1 MADNQEQL
9 YNEFADI
16 PALEAEQK
24 RVLEIFDGVKKGI
37 KELSALGIKLD
48 GAKGLKAIADAQK
61 QQEKTLAQLEIATKK
76 LAEAEAKLATEKEKS
91 SKARKR
97 QSDEEIA
104 ETLRIREQNKERQQR
119 IKIQQ
124 SEEGSITQLGLK
136 LDKARS
142 IYDKLGEAQRNSTRG
157 QTLLKFIQDTSKAF
171 DAQRVST
178 DRFQQRVG
186 NYEGSAKI
194 IVDSFERVSRKLQQ
208 VEKDF
213 GKASPEARAARNEYE
228 ALRKITEDP
237 RFLNISAKVG
247 DINKEL
253 RFFTKQLNEL
263 ETAGLKNSDTY
274 RDVQARLAKL
284 TDQISDTRQEIKAL
298 SSDSRSFDLFAGS
311 INFAADAFQTFTG
324 AAILAGASEEEVT
337 EQIRTLVAVQSVAN
351 GVKSIAN
358 ELTTKGTAANKVFA
372 FVQGLVSTSLDK
384 SAASATRLKAAL
396 GLIGIAITIVGAV
409 VIALSQLQ
417 SKLST
422 TERAQR
428 NLNKAMEEANDEAGK
443 QVAELKSL
451 YTISQDLNQN
461 LKTRQQATQRILEIN
476 KENNERTGEQ
486 TKLLVDQNGV
496 LRQQPDLIDKISE
509 SLIRQA
515 KTKAVLRLIEEAY
528 TDLIKK
534 QTASLTS
541 QTSKLEDV
549 VVKSNNIL
557 NKFLKPIAGKFAPPK
572 IDLTELQQNV
582 KNKGVNDANAYL
594 ETLQK
599 VLSEGLN
606 SGTLSFE
613 GLFSTKKPGNDKED
627 ERRRKAIFDQ
637 AKLQLEA
644 DASIQRQIVEI
655 ESFTNS
661 ERLQALREYVRI
673 KSQIINEE
681 AAFEKGTKGKIAE
694 EINLIE
700 KQRLQNLS
708 NLNDEARLLFK
719 TSATAS
725 VEEVKQEIGEIPPEV
740 QAAMDKMDKAIMDA
754 LAKKYPPLSVQIDN
768 VDVKLKLKEVEDLY
782 INTFQSIA
790 VTTNDILGGIFDA
803 QKNRIQEQIDDID
816 RLKAAEI
823 DRINASGDSEE
834 KKAARVKLIEAKA
847 QADKEA
853 LQRRQRELDRQRAVA
868 AKFFN
873 VFQLTVDGIQ
883 AVGQAKLLATRARL
897 EFLARGGPANP
908 AAIPYGIA
916 AALAQ
921 GQVLQTII
929 TSAAAVAAAAA
940 APVPKFAKGTDSAP
954 GGPSI
959 VAEQG
964 REIGVD
970 PKGRITMYE
979 KPSLVNLMKGTRIIP
994 NKVTEDIIKA
1004 GEMDRLNM
1012 YHVFNNNTIKDNGK
1026 MEEKTDAVIK
1036 QLKELNKKP
1045 PVVILTN
1052 PAVETTPWFWQ
1063 HLKY

>member
-1 MADNQEQL
+1 MAGKRIDSILVKEAIDKELQYLAANLDELASKIKTFPAIRVKQEGAANVKELSKAQTQYAESLKAVEQL
-9 YNEFADI
+9 VKQRFASEAKIKTLQTDYAVAIAKNRVEIQKQNKELKTNAELALAQEGSIDRAKAKVKQLTEERNKLNLTTEEGRKRQQELNIQIDKYNEFI
-16 PALEAEQK
+16 RKNVSALEKQK
-24 RVLEIFDGVKKGI
+24 I
-37 KELSALGIKLD
+37 
-48 GAKGLKAIADAQK
+48 
-61 QQEKTLAQLEIATKK
+61 
-76 LAEAEAKLATEKEKS
+76 
-91 SKARKR
+91 
-97 QSDEEIA
+97 
-104 ETLRIREQNKERQQR
+104 N
-119 IKIQQ
+119 
-124 SEEGSITQLGLK
+124 
-136 LDKARS
+136 
-142 IYDKLGEAQRNSTRG
+142 
-157 QTLLKFIQDTSKAF
+157 
-171 DAQRVST
+171 
-178 DRFQQRVG
+178 VG

-194 IVDSFERVSRKLQQ
+194 IVDSFERVSKKLQQ

-247 DINKEL
+247 DSNKEL
-253 RFFTKQLNEL
+253 LFFTKQLNEL

-274 RDVQARLAKL
+274 RDVQARLAEL

-311 INFAADAFQTFTG
+311 VNFAADAFQTFTG

-417 SKLST
+417 SKLSS

-496 LRQQPDLIDKISE
+496 LRQQPELIDKISE

-572 IDLTELQQNV
+572 IDLTELQQNA
-582 KNKGVNDANAYL
+582 KNQGVNDANAYL

-613 GLFSTKKPGNDKED
+613 GLFSSTKKPGNNKEKED
-627 ERRRKAIFDQ
+627 ERRRKAIFEQ

-644 DASIQRQIVEI
+644 DASIQRQIVET

>member
-1 MADNQEQL
+1 MAGKRIDSILVKEAIDKELQYLAANLDELASKIKTFPAIRVKQEGAANVKELSKAQIQYAESLKAVEQL
-9 YNEFADI
+9 IKQRFATEAKLKTLQTDYAVAIAKNRVEIQKQNKELKTNAELALAQDGSIDRAKAKVKQLTEERNKLNLTTEEGRKRQQELNVQIDKYNEFLRKNVS
-16 PALEAEQK
+16 ALEKQK
-24 RVLEIFDGVKKGI
+24 I
-37 KELSALGIKLD
+37 
-48 GAKGLKAIADAQK
+48 
-61 QQEKTLAQLEIATKK
+61 
-76 LAEAEAKLATEKEKS
+76 
-91 SKARKR
+91 
-97 QSDEEIA
+97 
-104 ETLRIREQNKERQQR
+104 N
-119 IKIQQ
+119 
-124 SEEGSITQLGLK
+124 
-136 LDKARS
+136 
-142 IYDKLGEAQRNSTRG
+142 
-157 QTLLKFIQDTSKAF
+157 
-171 DAQRVST
+171 
-178 DRFQQRVG
+178 VG

-247 DINKEL
+247 DSNKEL

-417 SKLST
+417 SKLSS

-541 QTSKLEDV
+541 QTSELEDV

-572 IDLTELQQNV
+572 IDLTELQQNA
-582 KNKGVNDANAYL
+582 KNQGVNDANAYL
-594 ETLQK
+594 QTLQK

-613 GLFSTKKPGNDKED
+613 GLFSTKKPGNDKEKED
-627 ERRRKAIFDQ
+627 ERRRKAIFEQ

-644 DASIQRQIVEI
+644 EASIQRQVVEI
-655 ESFTNS
+655 DSFTNS

-719 TSATAS
+719 TSATAA

-754 LAKKYPPLSVQIDN
+754 LKKKYPPLSVQIDN
-768 VDVKLKLKEVEDLY
+768 IDVKLKLKEVEDLY

-803 QKNRIQEQIDDID
+803 QKNRLQEQIDEID

-823 DRINASGDSEE
+823 DRINASGDNEE
-834 KKAARVKLIEAKA
+834 KKAARVKLVEAKA

-929 TSAAAVAAAAA
+929 TSAGAVAAAAA

-954 GGPSI
+954 GGLSI

>member
-1 MADNQEQL
+1 MAGKRIDSILVKEAIDKELQYLAANLDELASKIKTFPAIRVKQEGAANVKELSKAQIQYAESLKAVEQL
-9 YNEFADI
+9 IKQRFATEAKLKTLQTDYAVAIAKNRVEIQKQNKELKTNAELALAQDGSIDRAKAKVKQLTEERNKLNLTTEEGRKRQQELNVQIDKYNEFLRKNVS
-16 PALEAEQK
+16 ALEKQK
-24 RVLEIFDGVKKGI
+24 I
-37 KELSALGIKLD
+37 
-48 GAKGLKAIADAQK
+48 
-61 QQEKTLAQLEIATKK
+61 
-76 LAEAEAKLATEKEKS
+76 
-91 SKARKR
+91 
-97 QSDEEIA
+97 
-104 ETLRIREQNKERQQR
+104 N
-119 IKIQQ
+119 
-124 SEEGSITQLGLK
+124 
-136 LDKARS
+136 
-142 IYDKLGEAQRNSTRG
+142 
-157 QTLLKFIQDTSKAF
+157 
-171 DAQRVST
+171 
-178 DRFQQRVG
+178 VG

-247 DINKEL
+247 DSNKEL

-496 LRQQPDLIDKISE
+496 LRQQPELIDKISE

-572 IDLTELQQNV
+572 IDLTELQQNA
-582 KNKGVNDANAYL
+582 KNQGVNDANAYL

-613 GLFSTKKPGNDKED
+613 GLFSTKKPGNDKEKED
-627 ERRRKAIFDQ
+627 ERRRKAIFEQ

-644 DASIQRQIVEI
+644 DASIQRQIVET